1 MLHIAGINVSMTVR
15 NVLQVWPM
23 IAEWFGCKTSEPLAM
38 PLEKLMA
45 DKEPLW
51 KDIQQKY
58 SLKDYKI
65 DDLVQ
70 WSFADI
76 TWKIEYDFACSTS
89 KLRQAG
95 FEGQKLDNLGM
106 FIENLELFA
115 EQKII
120 PPYSTTGMKAASCL
134 LSHSGHEVL

>member
-1 MLHIAGINVSMTVR
+1 MLYVAGSIVWMNEY
-15 NVLQVWPM
+15 NPLQVWPK

-51 KDIQQKY
+51 KDTQQKY
-58 SLKDYKI
+58 GLKDFKI

-106 FIENLELFA
+106 FIENLEIFA

-120 PPYSTTGMKAASCL
+120 PSYSKTGMKAASCL
-134 LSHSGHEVL
+134 MSHSGHEV

>member
-1 MLHIAGINVSMTVR
+1 
-15 NVLQVWPM
+15 
-23 IAEWFGCKTSEPLAM
+23 M

-51 KDIQQKY
+51 EETKKKY
-58 SLKDYKI
+58 GLKDYKL

-76 TWKIEYDFACSTS
+76 TWKADYSVAESS
-89 KLRQAG
+89 NKLKQAG
-95 FEGQKLDNLGM
+95 FDGQKLDNLGM
-106 FIENLELFA
+106 FIENLENFA

-120 PPYSTTGMKAASCL
+120 PSYSKTGMKAASCL
-134 LSHSGHEVL
+134 LEHSGHECS

>member
-1 MLHIAGINVSMTVR
+1 MVR
-15 NVLQVWPM
+15 HALARKLQVWPK

-45 DKEPLW
+45 DKEPFW
-51 KDIQQKY
+51 KEIQKKHG
-58 SLKDYKI
+58 LKEYKLA
-65 DDLVQ
+65 DLVQ

-76 TWKIEYDFACSTS
+76 TWKTEYDCITSTN

-106 FIENLELFA
+106 FIENLESFA
-115 EQKII
+115 AQKII
-120 PPYSTTGMKAASCL
+120 PSYSKTGMKAADCL
-134 LSHSGHEVL
+134 LSHSGHES